1 MRFALIDSGL
11 VANVVEQDSTPTI
24 PGTWVACGNAG
35 PGWAYDGDTFT
46 PPPLPPAPPV
56 VPTVTMR
63 QARLALLGASLL
75 DDVEAAINAMA
86 EPARSAAR
94 IAWVDATEV
103 RRDWPLLV
111 QLAEDLGLSDAEVD
125 ALFAAAAAL

>member
-1 MRFALIDSGL
+1 MRWALIASGH
-11 VANVVEQDSTPTI
+11 VANVVEQDSTPPI

-56 VPTVTMR
+56 VATVTMR

-75 DDVEAAINAMA
+75 DDVEAAITALA

-94 IAWVDATEV
+94 IEWDYATEV

-111 QLAEDLGLSDAEVD
+111 QLADDMGLSAAQVD
-125 ALFAAAAAL
+125 DLFAAAAAL